1 MFFEKHLDNEH
12 VFEHAS
18 ENADCSM
25 TMNSQPKRFVWK
37 IDCLQSFMKR
47 WNHPDITTMKNK
59 LSNVL
64 QELHVD
70 QAVAALCD
78 IFTFVGKSMCRTKKH
93 YCSAAKNHDSWF
105 DDDCLQFKNLVQR
118 KLIRFRLSRSEE
130 ALMEYKV
137 VKQQYKNLLK
147 KKKYTFRVEK
157 QKFLLD
163 SLYSHDV
170 KSFWAQ
176 LKSSSQSVSQ
186 RISIDQW
193 YNYFSSLFNPG
204 KDDGDDYIE
213 IIESEHPADY
223 LTYQNN
229 SDNEWNNFLNA
240 KVSEDE
246 VTTAINSLK
255 CGKATGIDGIP
266 AEFLK
271 YSPKMLIE
279 ILVNLFNAIL
289 SSGCFPLQWATGL
302 IVPIFKKGGREEP
315 GNYRGISLISVMC
328 KVFSGVLLNRLN
340 FWADAVKF
348 FCQEQAGFRKGFR
361 TTDNIFI
368 LHTVINKY
376 LSRKKGRLY
385 VAFVDFRKAFDSI
398 SH

>member
-1 MFFEKHLDNEH
+1 M
-12 VFEHAS
+12 
-18 ENADCSM
+18 
-25 TMNSQPKRFVWK
+25 
-37 IDCLQSFMKR
+37 
-47 WNHPDITTMKNK
+47 
-59 LSNVL
+59 
-64 QELHVD
+64 
-70 QAVAALCD
+70 
-78 IFTFVGKSMCRTKKH
+78 
-93 YCSAAKNHDSWF
+93 
-105 DDDCLQFKNLVQR
+105 QR

-147 KKKYTFRVEK
+147 KKKYTFRMEKQKFLLEYTFRMEK

-176 LKSSSQSVSQ
+176 LKSSSQSVS
-186 RISIDQW
+186 RCISIDQW

-223 LTYQNN
+223 LTYPNN

-240 KVSEDE
+240 KVSGDE

-255 CGKATGIDGIP
+255 CGKATGIDGLP

-271 YSPKMLIE
+271 YSPKVLIE

-302 IVPIFKKGGREEP
+302 IVPIFKKVVVK
-315 GNYRGISLISVMC
+315 SLVTTVEFHSFLSCV
-328 KVFSGVLLNRLN
+328 KFFSGVLLNRLK
-340 FWADAVKF
+340 FWADAVNF
-348 FCQEQAGFRKGFR
+348 FCQEQAGFRKG
-361 TTDNIFI
+361 
-368 LHTVINKY
+368 
-376 LSRKKGRLY
+376 
-385 VAFVDFRKAFDSI
+385 
-398 SH
+398 